1 VTDLFSQAKISQV
14 AAPLL
19 LPRAPSKDYIVGGYK
34 IPRGMIVM
42 VIVWALHRDP
52 KLWEEDESFELQRS
66 KNIPTSEFQI
76 FAIDIEYPICIDINI
91 YA

>member
-1 VTDLFSQAKISQV
+1 MKKWCSQAKISRV

-19 LPRAPSKDYIVGGYK
+19 LPRASSEDYIVGGYK

-42 VIVWALHRDP
+42 ISVWALHRDP

-66 KNIPTSEFQI
+66 KNIPTSEFRI
-76 FAIDIEYPICIDINI
+76 FAIDIEHWY
-91 YA
+91 